1 MTIRDAKKL
10 WFLFSCAGC
19 YYNSLPSART
29 QDPCFSSDKTKQKK
43 ETSEVFVSF
52 TFQKVLRRFPV
63 SRGFSEVFQRFSV
76 DIFRICGIVAVKR
89 NIKKV
94 SKERTVL

>member
-1 MTIRDAKKL
+1 MPKSSGFFFLAQVVITILCPVPGPRTPVFRVIKPSKKKKPL
-10 WFLFSCAGC
+10 RFLFLS
-19 YYNSLPSART
+19 P
-29 QDPCFSSDKTKQKK
+29 FKK
-43 ETSEVFVSF
+43 FLEGSR
-52 TFQKVLRRFPV
+52 FQ
-63 SRGFSEVFQRFSV
+63 EVFQRFSV